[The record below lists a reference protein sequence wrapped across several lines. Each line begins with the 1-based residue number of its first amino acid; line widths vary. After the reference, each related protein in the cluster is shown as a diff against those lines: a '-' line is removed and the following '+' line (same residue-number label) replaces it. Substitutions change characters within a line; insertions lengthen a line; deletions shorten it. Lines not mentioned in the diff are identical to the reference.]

1 MRWIIWIVGS
11 LAVIVAVIAIV
22 GAMLPQQHTASRT
35 ARVALAPSALY
46 PILIQMAQA
55 STDPPVRV
63 ERQDPPSLLVTRISD
78 PKLPFGGS
86 WTYRLE
92 PAGTAAT
99 DLTITENGE
108 VYNVIFRF
116 MARFIFGYNK
126 SIETYL
132 QDLGAKFGQPVEI
145 EA

>member
-1 MRWIIWIVGS
+1 MRWVIWVVGS
-11 LAVIVAVIAIV
+11 LAVIVAVVAIV
-22 GAMLPQQHTASRT
+22 GSMLPQQHTASRT
-35 ARVALAPSALY
+35 ARVALAPAALY
-46 PILIQMAQA
+46 PILVQMAQA

-63 ERQDPPSLLVTRISD
+63 ERQEPPSLLVTRISD

-92 PAGTAAT
+92 PAGTAAS

-116 MARFIFGYNK
+116 MSRFVFGHHATMDAFIRELQAKAAAR
-126 SIETYL
+126 
-132 QDLGAKFGQPVEI
+132 
-145 EA
+145 

>member
-1 MRWIIWIVGS
+1 MRWVIWVVGS
-11 LAVIVAVIAIV
+11 LAVIVAVVAIV
-22 GAMLPQQHTASRT
+22 GSMLPQQHTASRT
-35 ARVALAPSALY
+35 ARVALAPAGLY
-46 PILIQMAQA
+46 PILVQMAQA

-63 ERQDPPSLLVTRISD
+63 ERQEPPSLLVTTISD

-92 PAGTAAT
+92 PAGTAAS

-116 MARFIFGYNK
+116 MSRFVFGHHATMDAFIRELQAKAAAR
-126 SIETYL
+126 
-132 QDLGAKFGQPVEI
+132 
-145 EA
+145 

>member
-1 MRWIIWIVGS
+1 MRWVIWVVGS
-11 LAVIVAVIAIV
+11 LAVIVAVVAIV
-22 GAMLPQQHTASRT
+22 GSMLPQQHTASRT
-35 ARVALAPSALY
+35 ARVALAPAALY
-46 PILIQMAQA
+46 PILVQMAQA

-63 ERQDPPSLLVTRISD
+63 ERQEPPSLLVTTISD

-92 PAGTAAT
+92 PAGTAAS

-116 MARFIFGYNK
+116 MSRFVFGHHATMDAFIRELQAKAAAR
-126 SIETYL
+126 
-132 QDLGAKFGQPVEI
+132 
-145 EA
+145 